1 MRLDSGDKL
10 DCRRPRE
17 RNARCSKEARG
28 TVLVRDN
35 RATLASRSLAAHGR
49 GPEPLT
55 TTTAHK
61 YLIVSPFLHSCGTV
75 AEWLWRHV

>member
-35 RATLASRSLAAHGR
+35 RATLAGSARPWPRALDN
-49 GPEPLT
+49 
-55 TTTAHK
+55 TTAHK
-61 YLIVSPFLHSCGTV
+61 YLIVSPFPHSCGTV